1 MELKVLDGEFCIC
14 KLSGIDINLADMQY
28 CFFAKTEDEASLV
41 CRKESL
47 PDSAAIIDGQ
57 WRGMRIVGQ
66 LDFALVGILSKI
78 ANILASENVA
88 LFTVSTFDTD
98 YFFVKEYNLEK
109 AINALSKNGYAII

>member
-41 CRKESL
+41 CLKESL
-47 PDSAAIIDGQ
+47 PGRAAIIDGQ

-109 AINALSKNGYAII
+109 AINALSKNGYAVI